1 MLFHKS
7 KYRKVHENWSAFYLV
22 RLTLR
27 IVSVQLKQQRQ
38 YGSITNALR
47 VLPPSWIQQ
56 CNERKR
62 SIFFI
67 VLQKTISR
75 KILLNKLNLIFS
87 ALPRDTQTRTHSHPV
102 HSCTPLHFTCVS
114 GPLFVLFQYFF
125 RSILL
130 FAFGCFFFREFLCE
144 CVCLCVKE
152 CFFFFLRTLPSATPF
167 IRSYTS
173 EGRWGDGEDSLS
185 CIYLSWWNFCTI
197 FSHHFHYN
205 ACCEKR
211 ERCFF
216 IVFSYNSH
224 VRRLPP
230 VFLGEDHPKTSDRSG
245 PALSARLFG
254 RKGRREIPELPVSKL
269 YWIKMHKLGS
279 TNINSIFK
287 SEIIWTI
294 FLFVYASSKFCRL
307 SLHNTKRLWNY
318 DCLNSKGILLLCT
331 AIIIRKT
338 FLFFECLFVVYRTWS
353 SLS

>member
-1 MLFHKS
+1 MAQSRMHPVES
-7 KYRKVHENWSAFYLV
+7 KNATS
-22 RLTLR
+22 
-27 IVSVQLKQQRQ
+27 QRGA
-38 YGSITNALR
+38 Y
-47 VLPPSWIQQ
+47 
-56 CNERKR
+56 
-62 SIFFI
+62 FFI

-75 KILLNKLNLIFS
+75 NFLLNKLNLIFP

-130 FAFGCFFFREFLCE
+130 FAFGCFFFGNFCVSV
-144 CVCLCVKE
+144 CVCVWE
-152 CFFFFLRTLPSATPF
+152 SVFFFLRTLPSATPF

-173 EGRWGDGEDSLS
+173 EGRWGDDEDSLS
-185 CIYLSWWNFCTI
+185 CMYLSWRNFCTI

-230 VFLGEDHPKTSDRSG
+230 VFLGGDHPKTSDRNG

-254 RKGRREIPELPVSKL
+254 QWGPQGQDR
-269 YWIKMHKLGS
+269 
-279 TNINSIFK
+279 
-287 SEIIWTI
+287 
-294 FLFVYASSKFCRL
+294 
-307 SLHNTKRLWNY
+307 NTGAAGFQTL
-318 DCLNSKGILLLCT
+318 LN
-331 AIIIRKT
+331 
-338 FLFFECLFVVYRTWS
+338 
-353 SLS
+353 